1 MKLALMTA
9 GSRGDVEPFVALAR
23 AAEDAGHEA
32 VLIVPRNSGADLRD
46 LTVRELD
53 ADYSAVIQSQGLS
66 AWAAMRSM
74 DTVVR
79 PIMREVIVG
88 SARRALE
95 ERPDAVVFHP
105 KVLSGPLVA
114 RALGVPGYLGELV
127 PALTP
132 TREFPAAGTVSRS
145 LGPFNRLTY
154 RAAAGASALFR
165 RERAE
170 AAEVLG
176 VSASAAPEGSQP
188 SLVPISPRLLRRPA
202 DWPDTTQLTGSWD
215 TPVGTGNSVP
225 AELQE
230 FVDGGDVLYAGFG
243 SMVFPEPE
251 RLGAAIVTAARER
264 GLRVLAATGLGGIAV
279 PDELRGDDVFVTTS
293 VSHAA
298 VLPKVV
304 AAVHHGGVGT
314 VQAAARA
321 GITSLVVPFFADQ
334 PFWGAVLHRQGLAP
348 RPVRPRALTA
358 RSLGDALDAVGRYAA
373 PNAELGPLIAA
384 EHGAQTAVEILEHA
398 TA

>member
-1 MKLALMTA
+1 M
-9 GSRGDVEPFVALAR
+9 
-23 AAEDAGHEA
+23 
-32 VLIVPRNSGADLRD
+32 
-46 LTVRELD
+46 
-53 ADYSAVIQSQGLS
+53 
-66 AWAAMRSM
+66 
-74 DTVVR
+74 
-79 PIMREVIVG
+79 
-88 SARRALE
+88 
-95 ERPDAVVFHP
+95 
-105 KVLSGPLVA
+105 
-114 RALGVPGYLGELV
+114 
-127 PALTP
+127 
-132 TREFPAAGTVSRS
+132 
-145 LGPFNRLTY
+145 
-154 RAAAGASALFR
+154 
-165 RERAE
+165 
-170 AAEVLG
+170 
-176 VSASAAPEGSQP
+176 
-188 SLVPISPRLLRRPA
+188 
-202 DWPDTTQLTGSWD
+202 
-215 TPVGTGNSVP
+215 P

-298 VLPKVV
+298 VLPQVV

-314 VQAAARA
+314 VQAVARA
-321 GITSLVVPFFADQ
+321 GITSIVVPFFADQ

-373 PNAELGPLIAA
+373 TNAELGPLIAA
-384 EHGAQTAVEILEHA
+384 ERGAQTAVEILEHA